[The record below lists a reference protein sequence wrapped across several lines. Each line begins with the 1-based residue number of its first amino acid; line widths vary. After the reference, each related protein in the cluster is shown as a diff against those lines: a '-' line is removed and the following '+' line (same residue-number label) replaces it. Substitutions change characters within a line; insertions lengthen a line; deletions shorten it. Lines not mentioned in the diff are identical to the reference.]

1 MTRAG
6 SSAHMVL
13 HIAWAYHSP
22 LGQRTHFSGFSEE
35 WEQPLLKDVDAMNFL
50 EIPVLTAN
58 KTVSKSLLN
67 LSARFRANRLAS
79 QYARDEA
86 PLRSELF
93 SAEQMEQHGKRLAS
107 L

>member
-1 MTRAG
+1 
-6 SSAHMVL
+6 MVL
-13 HIAWAYHSP
+13 HIAWAYHAP

-67 LSARFRANRLAS
+67 LSARFRANRLA
-79 QYARDEA
+79 
-86 PLRSELF
+86 
-93 SAEQMEQHGKRLAS
+93 
-107 L
+107 